1 MIARHKTTT
10 AIFAAITALAPALV
24 AAPVQAQAPLNA
36 PLPSVAGETVNLTME
51 QRHIIKEIVVK
62 ELKATQQPV
71 AVAPKP
77 GQAAPEGVVLQPV
90 PVEVSAK
97 VPQVRTHSYFVK
109 DDEVVIVDPKNNKI
123 AAVIK

>member
-1 MIARHKTTT
+1 MIAHNNIAT
-10 AIFAAITALAPALV
+10 AIFAAIAALAPALV
-24 AAPVQAQAPLNA
+24 AAPAQAQAPLNT
-36 PLPSVAGETVNLTME
+36 PLPSASGETVNLTME

-62 ELKATQQPV
+62 EMKATQQPV
-71 AVAPKP
+71 NVAPKP